1 MFAVGCAWQRWG
13 WAPGQKRVLWQGP
26 WAGSGD
32 RVGVEPER
40 VPVLA
45 GDPWGA
51 EGVEALRKAGGQVR
65 ASQGPRRPTPG
76 RGCGS
81 LLPLQLQGSLGVL
94 GSASHRRYSR
104 AA

>member
-1 MFAVGCAWQRWG
+1 MLR
-13 WAPGQKRVLWQGP
+13 QGP
-26 WAGSGD
+26 WAGSGGM
-32 RVGVEPER
+32 VGVEPER
-40 VPVLA
+40 VLVLA

-65 ASQGPRRPTPG
+65 ASRGPRHPTPG
-76 RGCGS
+76 RDCGS

-94 GSASHRRYSR
+94 GSASQRRYSR